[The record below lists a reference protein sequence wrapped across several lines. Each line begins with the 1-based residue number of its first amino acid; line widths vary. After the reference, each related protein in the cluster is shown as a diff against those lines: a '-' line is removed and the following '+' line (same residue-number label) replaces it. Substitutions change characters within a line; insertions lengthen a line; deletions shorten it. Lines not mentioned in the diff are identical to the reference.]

1 MPVMSE
7 LIVVTGAAGALGR
20 AVLEEFVGSG
30 ATVVALDQ
38 AGDRLS
44 SLTGRAG
51 VYPLQVD
58 LTDVVDVI
66 RAWEQID
73 TLGTPTALI
82 CVAGAF
88 AGGSIDD
95 TDPATLDAML
105 SINLAS
111 MLWSCQAA
119 TARMRKSGGGSIVTI
134 GSRTGVSGSGPVA
147 YAAAKAAV
155 IRATEV
161 LADELRP
168 DRIRVNCVLP
178 SVIDTPA
185 NRTWMS
191 ADLVARAVSPA
202 AIARIVAFLCSADA
216 APISG
221 AALPAYGDA

>member
-20 AVLEEFVGSG
+20 AILEEFVGSG

-202 AIARIVAFLCSADA
+202 AIARIVAFLCSAGA

-221 AALPAYGDA
+221 AALPVYGDA

>member
-202 AIARIVAFLCSADA
+202 AIARIVAFLCSAGA

-221 AALPAYGDA
+221 AALPVYGDA